1 MTTTAPADDITGDM
15 VEPATVKRG
24 RPGRMLIGLGVG
36 IAVLL
41 VGLAVPYVVTDTYR
55 MSLLLDA
62 TILSMLALGIG
73 FMARHLGMI
82 SLGHGAFF
90 GTAAYAVGVAITN
103 WGWSPLNAVIFAIL
117 LGSALALVMGVLV
130 VRASG
135 FGFLMLTLALSQ
147 ALYQLSVQISAREWT
162 GAYDGKLITYE
173 PDMTFLGLTQADLI
187 NPGLFWPFAWSALV
201 VSGIVLWVVGRSK
214 FGTTLEGIRENEE
227 RMRFSGYNTFL
238 PRLIAFVLSGSVAS
252 LGGALFA
259 MNAGYISPQILGFT
273 QAGDSLIA
281 ALIGGF
287 GIILG
292 PVIGTFLFVYAQAN
306 FNFGGN
312 LHLLTGLLLIVVLV
326 FMPGGITGTL
336 QKVYRRIRGKDR
348 QVSDERGRSGRD
360 IASDRA
366 DASELRAENEQ

>member
-15 VEPATVKRG
+15 VEPAVIRR

-55 MSLLLDA
+55 MSLVLDA
-62 TILSMLALGIG
+62 TILSLMALGIG
-73 FMARHLGMI
+73 FLARHLGMI

-90 GTAAYAVGVAITN
+90 GVSAYAVGVGITN
-103 WGWSPLNAVIFAIL
+103 WGWSPLTAVGFGVLVGTVTAL
-117 LGSALALVMGVLV
+117 LMGILV

-147 ALYQLSVQISAREWT
+147 ALYQLSVQISARPWT
-162 GAYDGKLITYE
+162 GAHDGKLIAYE

-187 NPGLFWPFAWSALV
+187 NPGLFWPFAWSALAI
-201 VSGIVLWVVGRSK
+201 SGTVLWLVGRSK

-227 RMRFSGYNTFL
+227 RMRFSGYNTFV
-238 PRLIAFVLSGSVAS
+238 PRLIAFVLSGVVAS

-259 MNAGYISPQILGFT
+259 LNAGYISPQILGFT

-287 GIILG
+287 GIIFG
-292 PVIGTFLFVYAQAN
+292 PVLGTFLFVYAQAN

-312 LHLLTGLLLIVVLV
+312 LHLLTGIALIVVLV
-326 FMPGGITGTL
+326 FMPGGITGAL
-336 QKVYRRIRGKDR
+336 QKLYRRIRGKDR
-348 QVSDERGRSGRD
+348 R
-360 IASDRA
+360 
-366 DASELRAENEQ
+366 

>member
-15 VEPATVKRG
+15 VEPAVPKR
-24 RPGRMLIGLGVG
+24 RPGRLLIGLGVG

-41 VGLAVPYVVTDTYR
+41 AGLAVPYVITGTYG
-55 MSLLLDA
+55 MSLVLDA
-62 TILSMLALGIG
+62 TILSMMALGIG
-73 FMARHLGMI
+73 FLARHLGMI

-90 GTAAYAVGVAITN
+90 GASAYAVGVATTN
-103 WGWSPLNAVIFAIL
+103 WGWSPTTSVGFAIL
-117 LGSALALVMGVLV
+117 FGTALALVMGVLV

-147 ALYQLSVQISAREWT
+147 ALYQLNVQVSARPLT
-162 GAYDGKLITYE
+162 GAHDGKLLSYDA
-173 PDMTFLGLTQADLI
+173 DMTFLGLTQADVM
-187 NPGLFWPFAWSALV
+187 NPGLFWPFAWCGLV
-201 VSGIVLWVVGRSK
+201 VSGIILWLVGRSK

-238 PRLIAFVLSGSVAS
+238 PRLAAFVLSGAVAS

-259 MNAGYISPQILGFT
+259 INSGYISPDILGFT

-287 GIILG
+287 GLLIG
-292 PVIGTFLFVYAQAN
+292 PVLGTFLFVYAQAN

-312 LHLLTGLLLIVVLV
+312 LHLFTGMTLIVVLV
-326 FMPGGITGTL
+326 FMPGGITGAL
-336 QKVYRRIRGKDR
+336 QKLYRRVRGKDR
-348 QVSDERGRSGRD
+348 R
-360 IASDRA
+360 
-366 DASELRAENEQ
+366 

>member
-15 VEPATVKRG
+15 VETPVIRR
-24 RPGRMLIGLGVG
+24 RPGQKLLGFGVG

-41 VGLAVPYVVTDTYR
+41 LGLSVPYVVTDTSR

-73 FMARHLGMI
+73 FLARHLGMI

-90 GTAAYAVGVAITN
+90 GVSAYAVSIGITN
-103 WGWSPLNAVIFAIL
+103 WGWSPFTSVGFGIL
-117 LGSALALVMGVLV
+117 VGSVTALLMGVLV

-147 ALYQLSVQISAREWT
+147 ALYQLSVQISARPWT
-162 GAYDGKLITYE
+162 GAHDGKLIAYE
-173 PDMTFLGLTQADLI
+173 PDMTFLGLTQADLV
-187 NPGLFWPFAWSALV
+187 NPGLYWPIAWSALV
-201 VSGIVLWVVGRSK
+201 VSGIILWMVGRTR

-227 RMRFSGYNTFL
+227 RMRFSGYNTFV
-238 PRLIAFVLSGSVAS
+238 PRLVAFVLSGAVAS

-259 MNAGYISPQILGFT
+259 LNAGYISPQILGFT

-281 ALIGGF
+281 ALVGGF
-287 GIILG
+287 GVILG
-292 PVIGTFLFVYAQAN
+292 PVLGTFLFVYAQSN

-312 LHLLTGLLLIVVLV
+312 LHLLTGIALIVVLV
-326 FMPGGITGTL
+326 FMPGGITGSL
-336 QKVYRRIRGKDR
+336 QKLYRRIRGK
-348 QVSDERGRSGRD
+348 ERR
-360 IASDRA
+360 
-366 DASELRAENEQ
+366 